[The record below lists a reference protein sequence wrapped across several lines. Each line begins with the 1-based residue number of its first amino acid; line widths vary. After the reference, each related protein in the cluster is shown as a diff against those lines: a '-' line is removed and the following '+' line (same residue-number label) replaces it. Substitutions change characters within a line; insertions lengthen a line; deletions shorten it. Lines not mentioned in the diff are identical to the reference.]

1 MNYNFYG
8 LFYLMLKGKTMSEFL
23 RLILHTLEHTFLD
36 SVKMLPFLFGV
47 YLLIEFLEHK
57 AGNKIEEL
65 LRRLG
70 PFGPVGGAALGCLPQ
85 CGFSVAASN
94 LYSGRLI
101 SLGTLM
107 AVFIA
112 TSDEAIPIL
121 LANPG
126 SGKDILKLLVAK
138 MVIAVVAG
146 LFIDAVLKFFRKR
159 ANEEAQ
165 PYHDLCESCGCENHS
180 ILYSAFKHTLQIFI
194 FLFAVSFVFGLVIE
208 LVGEDTLNRVLMSGS
223 LFQPFLAALIG
234 LIPNCAPSVILTEL
248 YVSGSVSFGS
258 VVAGLSTGAGMGLV
272 VLFKTNRNL
281 KQNLAI
287 TGVLYII
294 GALSGLIINL
304 VF

>member
-1 MNYNFYG
+1 
-8 LFYLMLKGKTMSEFL
+8 MSEIL
-23 RLILHTLEHTFLD
+23 HLILHTLEHTFLD
-36 SVKMLPFLFGV
+36 SIKMLPFLFGV

-57 AGNKIEEL
+57 AENKVEDL

-70 PFGPVGGAALGCLPQ
+70 PFGPVGGAMLGCLPQ

-121 LANPG
+121 LTNPG
-126 SGKDILKLLVAK
+126 RGQDILKLLVAK

-159 ANEEAQ
+159 TNEEAQ
-165 PYHDLCESCGCENHS
+165 PYHDLCENCGCENHS

-208 LVGEDTLNRVLMSGS
+208 LVGEDTLNKVLMSGS
-223 LFQPFLAALIG
+223 VVQPFLAALIG

-248 YVSGSVSFGS
+248 YVSGAVSFGS

-287 TGVLYII
+287 MGVLYAI
-294 GALSGLIINL
+294 GAVSGLIINL

>member
-1 MNYNFYG
+1 M
-8 LFYLMLKGKTMSEFL
+8 
-23 RLILHTLEHTFLD
+23 
-36 SVKMLPFLFGV
+36 
-47 YLLIEFLEHK
+47 
-57 AGNKIEEL
+57 
-65 LRRLG
+65 
-70 PFGPVGGAALGCLPQ
+70 GGAALGCLPQ

-121 LANPG
+121 LTNPG
-126 SGKDILKLLVAK
+126 RGQDILRLLVAK

-165 PYHDLCESCGCENHS
+165 PYSDLCENCGCENHS

-194 FLFAVSFVFGLVIE
+194 FLFAVSFVFGFVIE
-208 LVGEDTLNRVLMSGS
+208 LVGEDMLNKVLMSGS
-223 LFQPFLAALIG
+223 LIQPFLAALIG

-248 YVSGSVSFGS
+248 YVSGAVSFGS

-272 VLFKTNRNL
+272 VLFKTNKNL

-287 TGVLYII
+287 MGVLYAI
-294 GALSGLIINL
+294 GAVSGLIINL